1 MRDEWGTVMIRF
13 LLFAVVA
20 VALVLLALL
29 FSQNPDWTARFEAF
43 GYRLTLHFG
52 LLVFAALL
60 VLWAFGWIYFL
71 FRRTLAMPAEV
82 ARNARISR
90 QNRGYKAL
98 TQGLVAL
105 AAGDPDEADKQARRA
120 TKLLEDTPATLLLT
134 AQSAQLNGDEEA
146 ATRYFEAMT
155 EEPETAFLGL
165 RGLAMQAIAQGD
177 RGRLDALL
185 DRARK
190 IRPNAP
196 WILETEFDLSLQ
208 SGQLDGAQRAVKRL
222 ASRHL
227 LTASEARTRLALA
240 EADSAFRAAEA
251 GKWRKTAEHCRKA
264 LDEDANFLPARALSA
279 RAQVELG
286 NARKAK
292 ELAGQAWALRPT
304 AGIAATFLLASKPKD
319 ASEKRAAISD
329 LIKHNEGALFSRF
342 LRAEAAIEAG
352 DREAAA
358 AAIDALPATGAPVG
372 VSALVLRLDA
382 LRSRGVDPTPSALN
396 GHSLPVEP
404 QVCLACGTEH
414 DRWRAVCENCGTSG
428 SITLPTRPPED
439 PPRMLPPT

>member
-1 MRDEWGTVMIRF
+1 MIRF

-29 FSQNPDWTARFEAF
+29 FSQNPDWSARFEAF

-52 LLVFAALL
+52 LLVFAGLL

-177 RGRLDALL
+177 RRRLDGLL

-190 IRPNAP
+190 
-196 WILETEFDLSLQ
+196 
-208 SGQLDGAQRAVKRL
+208 
-222 ASRHL
+222 
-227 LTASEARTRLALA
+227 
-240 EADSAFRAAEA
+240 
-251 GKWRKTAEHCRKA
+251 
-264 LDEDANFLPARALSA
+264 
-279 RAQVELG
+279 
-286 NARKAK
+286 
-292 ELAGQAWALRPT
+292 
-304 AGIAATFLLASKPKD
+304 
-319 ASEKRAAISD
+319 
-329 LIKHNEGALFSRF
+329 
-342 LRAEAAIEAG
+342 
-352 DREAAA
+352 
-358 AAIDALPATGAPVG
+358 
-372 VSALVLRLDA
+372 
-382 LRSRGVDPTPSALN
+382 
-396 GHSLPVEP
+396 
-404 QVCLACGTEH
+404 
-414 DRWRAVCENCGTSG
+414 
-428 SITLPTRPPED
+428 
-439 PPRMLPPT
+439 